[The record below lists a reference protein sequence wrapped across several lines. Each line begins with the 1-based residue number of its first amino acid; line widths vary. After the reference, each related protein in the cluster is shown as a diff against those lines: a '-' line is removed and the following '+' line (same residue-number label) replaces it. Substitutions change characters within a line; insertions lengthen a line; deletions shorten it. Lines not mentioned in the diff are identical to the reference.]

1 MKPFFIWHPEMSAI
15 PMSQFNHATLVDLV
29 SRFGIAVG
37 FVALCVF
44 LALASPYFATWDNI
58 GNILAQVSINGIMA
72 IGLTFV
78 ILSAGIDLS
87 VGSVLALAGIVS
99 ASVVTGSGVDFGVAA
114 AIAVGLAVGA
124 LAGAANG
131 AIIAASRRIPPFIV
145 TLGMLSAARGLT
157 QIYNHGSQISDLSDD
172 FTLIG
177 NGQIWGIQISVYIF
191 ALVALIAYVV
201 LKYTR
206 FGRYVYAVGGNER
219 GARTAGVNIGWI
231 KFSVY
236 FISGICAALSG
247 IIFTS
252 RATSASLQAGLG
264 YELDAIA
271 AVVIG
276 GTSLS
281 GGRGGVIGTILGAL
295 LIGVINNGLD
305 LLSVDSGNKQVIKG
319 LVIVFA
325 VFLDTVRLRS
335 R

>member
-1 MKPFFIWHPEMSAI
+1 MSEL
-15 PMSQFNHATLVDLV
+15 NHIALVDLV

-37 FVALCVF
+37 FIALCIF
-44 LALASPYFATWDNI
+44 LSLASPYFATWDNI

-87 VGSVLALAGIVS
+87 VGSVLALAGIAS
-99 ASVVTGSGVDFGVAA
+99 ASVVTNSGVDLGVTA
-114 AIAVGLAVGA
+114 AIAVGLVVGA
-124 LAGAANG
+124 LTGAVNG
-131 AIIAASRRIPPFIV
+131 AIIATSKRIPPFIV

-172 FTLIG
+172 FMLIG
-177 NGQIWGIQISVYIF
+177 NGQIWGVQFSVYIF
-191 ALVALIAYVV
+191 ALVAFIAYIV
-201 LKYTR
+201 LKFTR

-219 GARTAGVNIGWI
+219 GARTAGVNIGLI

-236 FISGICAALSG
+236 FISGIAAALSG

-281 GGRGGVIGTILGAL
+281 GGRGGIVGTILGAL

-305 LLSVDSGNKQVIKG
+305 LLSVDSGNKQIIKG
-319 LVIVFA
+319 AVIVFA
-325 VFLDTVRLRS
+325 VFLDTVRARA

>member
-1 MKPFFIWHPEMSAI
+1 MSEL
-15 PMSQFNHATLVDLV
+15 NHIALVDLV

-37 FVALCVF
+37 FIALCIF
-44 LALASPYFATWDNI
+44 LSLASPYFATWDNI

-87 VGSVLALAGIVS
+87 VGSVLALAGIAS
-99 ASVVTGSGVDFGVAA
+99 ASAVTNSGVDLGVTA
-114 AIAVGLAVGA
+114 AIAVGLVVGA
-124 LAGAANG
+124 LTGAVNG
-131 AIIAASRRIPPFIV
+131 AIIATSKRIPPFIV

-172 FTLIG
+172 FMLIG
-177 NGQIWGIQISVYIF
+177 NGQIWGVQFSVYIF
-191 ALVALIAYVV
+191 ALVAFIAYIV
-201 LKYTR
+201 LKFTR

-219 GARTAGVNIGWI
+219 GARTAGVNIGLI

-236 FISGICAALSG
+236 FISGIAAALSG

-281 GGRGGVIGTILGAL
+281 GGRGGIVGTILGAL

-305 LLSVDSGNKQVIKG
+305 LLSVDSGNKQIIKG
-319 LVIVFA
+319 AVIVFA
-325 VFLDTVRLRS
+325 VFLDTVRARA

>member
-1 MKPFFIWHPEMSAI
+1 MPQVSHTIVV
-15 PMSQFNHATLVDLV
+15 NLV
-29 SRFGIAVG
+29 SRFGIAFG
-37 FVALCVF
+37 FAILCVF
-44 LALASPYFATWDNI
+44 LAFASPYFATWDNI

-72 IGLTFV
+72 VGLTFV
-78 ILSAGIDLS
+78 ILAAGIDLS
-87 VGSVLALAGIVS
+87 VGSVLALAGIVA
-99 ASVVTGSGVDFGVAA
+99 ASVVTNSGMDLGVTAA
-114 AIAVGLAVGA
+114 VIVGLAVGG
-124 LAGAANG
+124 LAGATNG
-131 AIIAASRRIPPFIV
+131 AIISASSRIPPFIV
-145 TLGMLSAARGLT
+145 TLGMLSAARGIT
-157 QIYNHGSQISDLSDD
+157 QVYNHGSQISDLSDD
-172 FTLIG
+172 FMLLG
-177 NGQIWGIQISVYIF
+177 NGQIGGIQISVYLF
-191 ALVALIAYVV
+191 ALVALIGYIA

-219 GARTAGVNIGWI
+219 GARTAGVNVGLI

-236 FISGICAALSG
+236 LISGICAGLSG

-276 GTSLS
+276 GTSLA
-281 GGRGGVIGTILGAL
+281 GGRGGIGGTILGAL

-305 LLSVDSGNKQVIKG
+305 LLSVDSGNKQIIKG

-325 VFLDTVRLRS
+325 VFLDTVRART

>member
-1 MKPFFIWHPEMSAI
+1 MSNI
-15 PMSQFNHATLVDLV
+15 NHAGLIEMA
-29 SRFGIAVG
+29 SRYGIAAG
-37 FVALCVF
+37 FVALCIF
-44 LALASPYFATWDNI
+44 LSLVSPYFATWDNI

-72 IGLTFV
+72 LGLTFV
-78 ILSAGIDLS
+78 ILAAGIDLS
-87 VGSVLALAGIVS
+87 VGSVLALSGIVS
-99 ASVVTGSGVDFGVAA
+99 ASVVTASDLNLGVEVALL
-114 AIAVGLAVGA
+114 VGLAVGA
-124 LAGAANG
+124 VTGAING
-131 AIIAASRRIPPFIV
+131 AIIAGSRSIPPFIV

-172 FTLIG
+172 FMLIG
-177 NGQIWGIQISVYIF
+177 NGQLWGVQFSVYIF
-191 ALVALIAYVV
+191 ALVAIISFLV
-201 LKYTR
+201 LKFTR

-219 GARTAGVNIGWI
+219 GARTAGVNIGFI

-236 FISGICAALSG
+236 LISGVCAALSG
-247 IIFTS
+247 VIFTS

-276 GTSLS
+276 GTSLA
-281 GGRGGVIGTILGAL
+281 GGRGGVVGTILGAL

-305 LLSVDSGNKQVIKG
+305 LLSVDSGNKQIIKG

-325 VFLDTVRLRS
+325 VFLDTVRARA

>member
-1 MKPFFIWHPEMSAI
+1 MSKI
-15 PMSQFNHATLVDLV
+15 NHAHFIDLA
-29 SRFGIAVG
+29 SRFGIAAG
-37 FVALCVF
+37 FIALCIF
-44 LALASPYFATWDNI
+44 LSFASPYFASWDNI

-72 IGLTFV
+72 VGLTFV
-78 ILSAGIDLS
+78 ILAAGIDLS

-99 ASVVTGSGVDFGVAA
+99 ASVVTASGLNLGVTAA
-114 AIAVGLAVGA
+114 VLIGIAVGAA
-124 LAGAANG
+124 TGAANG
-131 AIIAASRRIPPFIV
+131 AIIAASRSIPPFIV

-157 QIYNHGSQISDLSDD
+157 QIYNHGSQISDLTDD
-172 FTLIG
+172 FMIIG
-177 NGQIWGIQISVYIF
+177 NGQLWGIQISVYIF
-191 ALVALIAYVV
+191 ALVSALSFLV

-219 GARTAGVNIGWI
+219 GARTAGVNIGFV

-236 FISGICAALSG
+236 LISGVCAALSG
-247 IIFTS
+247 VIFTS

-276 GTSLS
+276 GTSLA
-281 GGRGGVIGTILGAL
+281 GGRGGVVGTILGAL

-305 LLSVDSGNKQVIKG
+305 LLSVDSGNKQIIKG
-319 LVIVFA
+319 AVIVFA
-325 VFLDTVRLRS
+325 VFLDTVRARA